1 MNMDIK
7 ERMKRLLGQQRL
19 FNEQVYR
26 LSQESESEEAQQAMS
41 EVLQKG
47 NDIMLILARLLRS
60 QCGT

>member
-1 MNMDIK
+1 MDIK